1 MMHALRLE
9 SAKWFKTMQVAAS
22 NHLAYKLNFLLLV
35 IGPTLVFFF
44 VKFNLWHAIF
54 SLSGKGVVQGYDLK
68 GMLRY
73 QGWVLVVSLLA
84 QGYNSMNLAEDI
96 RMGRISSYLI
106 YPFQFWQFH
115 LASFLGF
122 QVIQIVLASLT
133 LLALGL
139 SGLILPLTPSALA
152 SGILLSALVGAFWFA
167 TSFVI
172 GLISFWLEE
181 TWVLRVMLLTI
192 SQFLSG
198 AILPLELYPEW
209 MVRLLAWTPF
219 PYMTY
224 APVKIMAGEYGG
236 SIGTAALTL
245 FVWLLIVGALGSALW
260 RRGLK
265 LYTAAGM

>member
-1 MMHALRLE
+1 MMEAVRLE
-9 SAKWFKTMQVAAS
+9 AAKWLKTMQVAAS

-35 IGPTLVFFF
+35 VGPTLVFFF
-44 VKFNLWHAIF
+44 VKYNLWNAVF
-54 SLSGKGVVQGYDLK
+54 GLSGLTTVQGYDLH

-73 QGWVLVVSLLA
+73 QGLVLVVSLLA

-122 QVIQIVLASLT
+122 QTIQVVLAGIT
-133 LLALGL
+133 LLVLGL
-139 SGLILPLTPSALA
+139 SGLILPLTPESLA
-152 SGILLSALVGAFWFA
+152 SGLLLSALVGAFWFA

-172 GLISFWLEE
+172 GLVSFWLEE

-198 AILPLELYPEW
+198 AILPLELYPAW
-209 MVRLLAWTPF
+209 LVKVLQWTPF

-224 APVKIMAGEYGG
+224 APVKVMAGEYGG
-236 SIGTAALTL
+236 SVGVAAAIL
-245 FVWLLIVGALGSALW
+245 FVWLILVGLLGSAIW
-260 RRGLK
+260 RKGLK

>member
-1 MMHALRLE
+1 MEALRLE
-9 SAKWFKTMQVAAS
+9 GAKWLKTMQVAAS
-22 NHLAYKLNFLLLV
+22 NHLAYKLNFVLLV
-35 IGPTLVFFF
+35 VGPTLVFFF
-44 VKFNLWHAIF
+44 VKFSLWNAIF
-54 SLSGKGVVQGYDLK
+54 ALSGVEKVQGYDLT

-73 QGWVLVVSLLA
+73 QGFVLVVSLLA

-96 RMGRISSYLI
+96 RMGRISSYLV

-122 QVIQIVLASLT
+122 QTIQVVLAAITVT
-133 LLALGL
+133 LLAA
-139 SGLILPLTPSALA
+139 SGLLQPVVPAAILK
-152 SGILLSALVGAFWFA
+152 GVLLSALVGAFWFA

-172 GLISFWLEE
+172 GLIAFWLEE

-192 SQFLSG
+192 TQFLSG
-198 AILPLELYPEW
+198 AILPLELYPSW
-209 MVRLLAWTPF
+209 LVKALAWTPF

-224 APVKIMAGEYGG
+224 APVKVMAGDYAG
-236 SIGTAALTL
+236 SVLVAAGVL
-245 FVWLLIVGALGSALW
+245 FIWLVLVGFLGAGLW